1 MKSGGLVVDQG
12 CSLTCKCSFSPEYCG
27 VVIGIADM
35 NGWCVIS
42 ATMWQNDRPNFCHKD
57 LVGFL
62 HVYINIKQMK
72 WEKRYF
78 FFQPYSI
85 LSPRKHSCSVSSC
98 PALLFS
104 LSLRKI
110 LFLLFNDFQ
119 CVVFYVPWLWIL
131 VFWPN
136 LMLLCIGLTPCSHL
150 CCALTDTFYYFP
162 IPAPLHF
169 SYGFPTVSESDRCSD
184 CFFWLSEA
192 WNQLFRSSLILHRMR
207 ESYSQ
212 IMAQA

>member
-12 CSLTCKCSFSPEYCG
+12 CSLTCKCSFSPEYCA
-27 VVIGIADM
+27 VVIGIADV

-42 ATMWQNDRPNFCHKD
+42 ATMWQNDRPNFCHKN

-72 WEKRYF
+72 REKRYY

-85 LSPRKHSCSVSSC
+85 ISPRKHSCSVSSC
-98 PALLFS
+98 PVLLFS
-104 LSLRKI
+104 FPLRKI
-110 LFLLFNDFQ
+110 LSLLFNDFQ
-119 CVVFYVPWLWIL
+119 CVAF
-131 VFWPN
+131 
-136 LMLLCIGLTPCSHL
+136 LCSLTMNPSFLAKPYASLHWFDCSHL
-150 CCALTDTFYYFP
+150 CFALTDTFYYFP
-162 IPAPLHF
+162 IHVPLHF
-169 SYGFPTVSESDRCSD
+169 SYGFPTVSESDKCSD